1 MEGGEAAGDQ
11 SDSLTGRDSI
21 LEDALR
27 DRYVLERELGRGGMA
42 TVYLARDVKH
52 DRLVALK
59 VLHPELA
66 AMLGPERF
74 LREIKFAARLQ
85 HPHILS
91 VHDSGAAGQQDSGAE
106 RLWFTM
112 PYVEGES
119 LRDRLKRE
127 SQLPVEDA
135 VQITR
140 EAAQALD
147 YAHQHGVIH
156 RDIKPENIL
165 LTKDGN
171 VLVADFGIA
180 RALESGEAGKRGGE
194 DVSGTDER
202 LTGTGISLGTPAY
215 MSPEQAAGERTVDA
229 RTDVYSLA
237 CVLYEMLAGE
247 PPFTGPTAQAIIAK
261 RFSTTATPVRVVRP
275 DVPESI
281 EQAITTALARTP
293 AGRFPSSGEFA
304 LALKQPRLSKT
315 SHDTRRVARIAAV
328 MIGIVLL
335 AAVAWTLL
343 ERSQESRV
351 ASRQSPGVTRLAVL
365 PFENLGD
372 TADAYFADGVSDEVR
387 GKLATLSGLEVIA
400 RTSSSQYRRTT
411 KPAKQI
417 GQELGVHYL
426 LTGTVR
432 WEKRPGTSRVR
443 VSPEL
448 VDAVSGAAKWQAPF
462 DASITDV
469 FQVQGEIAGRVAE
482 ALNVQLGAREER
494 ELAARPTGSL
504 EAYDAFLR
512 GEAATRRFSTIDV
525 SALQRGL
532 IYYEQA
538 VQLDSSFALAWT
550 RVSRARALLYFVS
563 TSDPADSAAADA
575 ASRRA
580 RALAPNLPD
589 AWLASGDYYYR
600 VLQDNARA
608 LEEYQRGR
616 LLAPHDA
623 SLIAA
628 SSIPLQSLGRWEE
641 ALADA
646 REAVRLDPRSNRTA
660 LRLARA
666 LIALRRYDE
675 ALAAAD
681 EGLRL
686 DPATPDAVW
695 MKAMAYTAKGDLQGL
710 HSLYRST
717 PPQLDRAA
725 LVTYVAHYW
734 EMAWTLEPRDL
745 DLLSRLS
752 PEPFGG
758 QRSDWGLALAQA
770 WTLKGDRARSRIY
783 ADSARLALEQ
793 MVSRTPRNDQSV
805 GLLALSL
812 AYLGRYDEAIAAAK
826 RSVALRGLDTD
837 KYSGGY
843 NLLQLARVYAMAGRR
858 DQAIEALKELLKTP
872 LFVTPGWL
880 RIDPTFASLRGDP
893 RFQRLAT
900 DAPR

>member
-1 MEGGEAAGDQ
+1 VEGGEPERDQ

-91 VHDSGAAGQQDSGAE
+91 VHDSGAAGQEGSGAE

-140 EAAQALD
+140 EAGQALD

-180 RALESGEAGKRGGE
+180 RALEPEE
-194 DVSGTDER
+194 Q
-202 LTGTGISLGTPAY
+202 LTATGLSVGTPAY

-229 RTDVYSLA
+229 RTDVYSLG

-261 RFSTTATPVRVVRP
+261 RFSTTATPIRVVRP
-275 DVPESI
+275 DVPEPI

-293 AGRFPSSGEFA
+293 AGRFPSTGEFA
-304 LALKQPRLSKT
+304 RALKQPGVSKP
-315 SHDTRRVARIAAV
+315 SHDTRRVARIAALT
-328 MIGIVLL
+328 IGCLLL
-335 AAVAWTLL
+335 AVVAWTLL
-343 ERSQESRV
+343 DPRRDSRLPTPD
-351 ASRQSPGVTRLAVL
+351 SRLTRLAVL

-387 GKLATLSGLEVIA
+387 GKLASLSGLEVIA

-411 KPAKQI
+411 KPTRQI
-417 GQELGVHYL
+417 AQELGVQYL

-448 VDAVSGAAKWQAPF
+448 VDARSGAAKWQAPF

-482 ALNVQLGAREER
+482 ALNVELGAKEER
-494 ELAARPTGSL
+494 ALTARPTASL

-525 SALQRGL
+525 SAVRRGL

-538 VQLDSSFALAWT
+538 VQLDSNFALAWT

-563 TSDPADSAAADA
+563 TSDPADSAAADV
-575 ASRRA
+575 ASQRA
-580 RALAPNLPD
+580 LGLAPNLPD
-589 AWLASGDYYYR
+589 VRLASGDYYYR
-600 VLQDNARA
+600 VVGDNARA
-608 LEEYQRGR
+608 LEEYQLGR
-616 LLAPHDA
+616 RLAPHDA

-628 SSIPLQSLGRWEE
+628 CSIPLQSLGRWEE
-641 ALADA
+641 AAADA

-666 LIALRRYDE
+666 LIALRRYEE

-681 EGLRL
+681 AGLRL

-770 WTLKGDRARSRIY
+770 WALKGDTARSRIY
-783 ADSARLALEQ
+783 ADSARLAFEQ
-793 MVSRTPRNDQSV
+793 MVRLTPRNDQSV
-805 GLLALSL
+805 GLLGLSL

-843 NLLQLARVYAMAGRR
+843 NQLQLARVYAMAGRR
-858 DQAIEALKELLKTP
+858 DQAIETLQELLKTP

-900 DAPR
+900 DTPR

>member
-1 MEGGEAAGDQ
+1 MVDNQ
-11 SDSLTGRDSI
+11 ST
-21 LEDALR
+21 LEHALR

-66 AMLGPERF
+66 AVLGPDRF
-74 LREIKFAARLQ
+74 LREIKLAARLQ

-91 VHDSGAAGQQDSGAE
+91 VHDSGEASG

-119 LRDRLKRE
+119 LRDRLKRGG
-127 SQLPVEDA
+127 QLPVDDA

-180 RALESGEAGKRGGE
+180 RALGPEEQ
-194 DVSGTDER
+194 
-202 LTGTGISLGTPAY
+202 LTATGLSVGTPAY

-261 RFSTTATPVRVVRP
+261 RFSTTATPIRVVRP
-275 DVPESI
+275 DVPEQI

-293 AGRFPSSGEFA
+293 AGRFPSTGEFA
-304 LALKQPRLSKT
+304 LALKQPGVSKP

-328 MIGIVLL
+328 IIGIVLL
-335 AAVAWTLL
+335 AAVAWTIF
-343 ERSQESRV
+343 EGGRDSRL
-351 ASRQSPGVTRLAVL
+351 ATGDSPSVTRLAVL

-387 GKLATLSGLEVIA
+387 GKLAALSGLEVIA

-411 KPAKQI
+411 KPARQI

-448 VDAVSGAAKWQAPF
+448 VDARSGAAKWQAPF
-462 DASITDV
+462 DAAITDV
-469 FQVQGEIAGRVAE
+469 FQVQGEIAGRVAQ
-482 ALNVQLGAREER
+482 ALNVELGVREEQA
-494 ELAARPTGSL
+494 LSARPTGNL

-512 GEAATRRFSTIDV
+512 GDAATRQFTTLDPA
-525 SALQRGL
+525 ALRRGL
-532 IYYEQA
+532 LYYGQA
-538 VQLDSSFALAWT
+538 VKLDSSFALAWS
-550 RVSRARALLYFVS
+550 RVSRAHSVLYS
-563 TSDPADSAAADA
+563 TSSSSPADSAASEQA
-575 ASRRA
+575 ASRA
-580 RALAPNLPD
+580 LTLAPNLPD
-589 AWLASGDYYYR
+589 GRLALGAYYNQ
-600 VLQDNARA
+600 VLFHRA
-608 LEEYQRGR
+608 QAIEEYRKA
-616 LLAPHDA
+616 LTLAPNDA
-623 SLIAA
+623 NLIGAHVVPEQA
-628 SSIPLQSLGRWEE
+628 LGRVEE
-641 ALADA
+641 AAMHA
-646 REAVRLDPRSNRTA
+646 REAFRLDPRSTQAAQRVART
-660 LRLARA
+660 
-666 LIALRRYDE
+666 LIYLRRFDE
-675 ALAAAD
+675 ATAAAD
-681 EGLRL
+681 AAERL
-686 DPATPDAVW
+686 NPASPDAVW
-695 MKAMAYTAKGDLQGL
+695 TKVMAYVAKGDLDGA
-710 HSLYRST
+710 HAVYRHTS
-717 PPQLDRAA
+717 PELDRVA
-725 LVTYVAHYW
+725 LVAFVAHIW
-734 EMAWTLEPRDL
+734 EMAWTLERGDL
-745 DLLSRLS
+745 DLLSSLS

-758 QRSDWGLALAQA
+758 ERTDWGLALAQA
-770 WTLKGDRARSRIY
+770 WALKGDSARARIY
-783 ADSARLALEQ
+783 ADSARVAFQ
-793 MVSRTPRNDQSV
+793 HMISRSTRNDQDFALF
-805 GLLALSL
+805 GLSL
-812 AYLGRYDEAIAAAK
+812 AYLGRYEEAIAAGQH
-826 RSVALRGLDTD
+826 ALVPHDPRAIGVP
-837 KYSGGY
+837 GY
-843 NLLQLARVYAMAGRR
+843 NQFNLARIYAMAGRR
-858 DQAIEALKELLKTP
+858 DSAIATLERVLKIP
-872 LFVTPGWL
+872 HYVTPGWL

>member
-1 MEGGEAAGDQ
+1 MADMDPKVEE
-11 SDSLTGRDSI
+11 S
-21 LEDALR
+21 LR

-42 TVYLARDVKH
+42 TVYLARDLKH

-59 VLHPELA
+59 VLHHDLA
-66 AMLGPERF
+66 ATLGPDRF
-74 LREIKFAARLQ
+74 LREIKLAARLQ

-91 VHDSGAAGQQDSGAE
+91 VHDSGESAGQ
-106 RLWFTM
+106 LWFTM

-119 LRDRLKRE
+119 LRERLKRE
-127 SQLPVEDA
+127 AQLSVDDA

-180 RALESGEAGKRGGE
+180 RALGA
-194 DVSGTDER
+194 DEQ
-202 LTGTGISLGTPAY
+202 LTATGLSVGTPAY

-229 RTDVYSLA
+229 RSDVYSLA

-275 DVPESI
+275 DVPEQI
-281 EQAITTALARTP
+281 ELALSTALARTP
-293 AGRFPSSGEFA
+293 AGRYSSTGEFA
-304 LALKQPRLSKT
+304 LALKASPARPKS
-315 SHDTRRVARIAAV
+315 DTRRVARIAAV
-328 MIGIVLL
+328 IIGIVLL
-335 AAVAWTLL
+335 AAAAWTML
-343 ERSQESRV
+343 ERRRDSRL
-351 ASRQSPGVTRLAVL
+351 ATRDPSTTTRLAVL

-387 GKLATLSGLEVIA
+387 GKLAALSGLEVIA
-400 RTSSSQYRRTT
+400 RTSSSQYRGST

-417 GQELGVHYL
+417 GQELGVQYL

-432 WEKRPGTSRVR
+432 WEKRPGSSRVR

-448 VDAVSGAAKWQAPF
+448 VDAPSGSARWQAPF
-462 DASITDV
+462 DAAITDV

-482 ALNVQLGAREER
+482 ALNVELGAREEQA
-494 ELAARPTGSL
+494 LSARPTRSL

-512 GEAATRRFSTIDV
+512 GEAATRRFTTIDV
-525 SALQRGL
+525 SALRRGL
-532 IYYEQA
+532 VYYEQA

-563 TSDPADSAAADA
+563 TSDPADSAAADV
-575 ASRRA
+575 ASHRGL
-580 RALAPNLPD
+580 ALAPNLPD
-589 AWLASGDYYYR
+589 VRLASGDYYYR
-600 VLQDNARA
+600 IAGDNARA
-608 LEEYQRGR
+608 LEEYQLGR
-616 LLAPHDA
+616 RLAPHDA

-681 EGLRL
+681 AGLRL
-686 DPATPDAVW
+686 DPAAPDAVW
-695 MKAMAYTAKGDLQGL
+695 MKAMAYVAKGDLQGL
-710 HSLYRST
+710 HALYRST

-734 EMAWTLEPRDL
+734 EMTWTLEPRDL

-770 WTLKGDRARSRIY
+770 WALKGDTARSRIY
-783 ADSARLALEQ
+783 ADSARLEFEH
-793 MVSRTPRNDQSV
+793 MVRLTPRNDQNM
-805 GLLALSL
+805 GLLGLSL
-812 AYLGRYDEAIAAAK
+812 AYLGRYDEAVVAAK
-826 RSVALRGLDTD
+826 RSIALRSLETD

-858 DQAIEALKELLKTP
+858 GQAIETLETLLKTP

-880 RIDPTFASLRGDP
+880 RIDPTFASLRGNP
-893 RFQRLAT
+893 RFQRLTT
-900 DAPR
+900 DTTRQ

>member
-1 MEGGEAAGDQ
+1 MEGGEPERDQ

-91 VHDSGAAGQQDSGAE
+91 VHDSGAAGQEGSGAE

-140 EAAQALD
+140 EAGQALD

-180 RALESGEAGKRGGE
+180 RALEPEE
-194 DVSGTDER
+194 Q
-202 LTGTGISLGTPAY
+202 LTATGLSVRTPAY
-215 MSPEQAAGERTVDA
+215 MSPAQAAGERTVDA
-229 RTDVYSLA
+229 RTDVYSLG

-261 RFSTTATPVRVVRP
+261 RFSTTATPIRVVRP
-275 DVPESI
+275 DVPEPI

-293 AGRFPSSGEFA
+293 AGRFPSTGEFA
-304 LALKQPRLSKT
+304 RALKQPGVSKP
-315 SHDTRRVARIAAV
+315 SHDTRRVARIAALT
-328 MIGIVLL
+328 IGCLLL
-335 AAVAWTLL
+335 AVVAWTLL
-343 ERSQESRV
+343 DPRRDSRLPTPD
-351 ASRQSPGVTRLAVL
+351 SRLTRLAVL

-387 GKLATLSGLEVIA
+387 GKLASLSGLEVIA

-411 KPAKQI
+411 KPTRQI
-417 GQELGVHYL
+417 AQELGVQYL

-448 VDAVSGAAKWQAPF
+448 VDARSGAAKWQAPF

-482 ALNVQLGAREER
+482 ALNVELGAKEER
-494 ELAARPTGSL
+494 ALTARPTASL

-525 SALQRGL
+525 SAVRRGL

-538 VQLDSSFALAWT
+538 VQLDSNFALAWT

-563 TSDPADSAAADA
+563 TSDPADSAAADV
-575 ASRRA
+575 ASQRA
-580 RALAPNLPD
+580 LGLAPNLPD
-589 AWLASGDYYYR
+589 VRLASGDYYYR
-600 VLQDNARA
+600 VVGDNARA
-608 LEEYQRGR
+608 LEEYQLGR
-616 LLAPHDA
+616 RLAPHDA

-628 SSIPLQSLGRWEE
+628 CSIPLQSLGRWEE
-641 ALADA
+641 AAADA

-666 LIALRRYDE
+666 LIALRRYEE

-681 EGLRL
+681 AGLRL

-758 QRSDWGLALAQA
+758 QRSDWGMALAQA
-770 WTLKGDRARSRIY
+770 WALKGDTARSRIY
-783 ADSARLALEQ
+783 ADSARLAFEQ
-793 MVSRTPRNDQSV
+793 MVRLTPRNDQSV
-805 GLLALSL
+805 GLLGLSL

-843 NLLQLARVYAMAGRR
+843 NQLQLARVYAMAGRR
-858 DQAIEALKELLKTP
+858 DQAIETLQELLKTP

-900 DAPR
+900 DTPR